1 MVMMVGAGVLVL
13 ARVVVYGEKGRMK
26 ENIERTWEF

>member
-1 MVMMVGAGVLVL
+1 MVMMVGAGVFVLV
-13 ARVVVYGEKGRMK
+13 RVVVYREKGRMK